1 MQNFVVHKKILSVHT
16 EDRDITKWPSS
27 SIFAVDPPVEYKN
40 VVSMSLADIDLPPI
54 YVFSSA
60 NENITMNVTYIAT
73 TKTIT
78 IHEGTFT
85 GDQLATELQGQIN
98 AAYATYPSFTD
109 FTVEYDPT
117 SFKFVFSNTHSFQ
130 FDFTTSTDSVF
141 PQSFQWGLGSYLGF
155 EKKTYTSGTN
165 INYQVGATGTSII
178 SPYPSSLQG
187 EPYIYMEL
195 DLYNS
200 MDEITPY
207 TMRSS
212 QMISSKH
219 SGKHNA
225 AFAKIPRVTGNP
237 SYSSKQTYLNNIFF
251 SDPPLER
258 IQKFQF
264 KFRYHDG
271 RIVHFGSNFSFSIE
285 ITTLRPDSIK
295 PPIQVQR
302 NCYMLT

>member
-1 MQNFVVHKKILSVHT
+1 MQNFVVHKKYLSVHT
-16 EDRDITKWPSS
+16 EDRDITKWPSAS
-27 SIFAVDPPVEYKN
+27 LFAIDPPVEYKN
-40 VVSMSLADIDLPPI
+40 VVSMCLADIDLPPI
-54 YVFSSA
+54 YVFSSK
-60 NENITMNVTYIAT
+60 NQNITMSVTYIDT
-73 TKTIT
+73 TNHIT

-85 GDQLATELQGQIN
+85 GDQLATELEGQMN
-98 AAYATYPSFTD
+98 AAFSTYPSFTD
-109 FTVEYDPT
+109 FTVNYDPT
-117 SFKFVFSNTHSFQ
+117 SHKFVFSNPNAFQ
-130 FDFTTSTDSVF
+130 FDFTTSTDSNF
-141 PQSFQWGLGSYLGF
+141 TQSFQWGLGSYLGF

-165 INYQVGATGTSII
+165 VNYQVGATGTSII

-212 QMISSKH
+212 QMMSAKY

-237 SYSSKQTYLNNIFF
+237 SYISKQTYLNNYFF

-258 IQKFQF
+258 VQKFQF

-271 RIVHFGSNFSFSIE
+271 RIVEFDSNFSFSIE

-302 NCYMLT
+302 NFYTLT